1 MLTTV
6 ENSQSE
12 ILETD
17 EDGADQISNHEQK
30 EAAIMHMWIMDSI
43 VDRQQ
48 DQTQRTS
55 DGEENGDTRAG
66 LIPFALVGHQF
77 ACMSEPAFREKRE
90 VEEDHGDNTTGNEE
104 RLEPGGSNVGYI
116 TRPGG

>member
-1 MLTTV
+1 
-6 ENSQSE
+6 
-12 ILETD
+12 
-17 EDGADQISNHEQK
+17 
-30 EAAIMHMWIMDSI
+30 MHMWIMDSI